1 MLVTAGEH
9 DVTVQP
15 VLAGRHLGERH
26 ANLKSNARLFRKN
39 ANRPDSADRCDNL
52 VEECP
57 DLRRLSAKV
66 IAELVAT
73 ARMRLIP
80 VREVAPTFIAVPE
93 ARLFHRCDTRR
104 ARERGWWLLH
114 DCRRLDV

>member
-1 MLVTAGEH
+1 MLETAGEH

-15 VLAGRHLGERH
+15 VLAGRHLGEGH

-39 ANRPDSADRCDNL
+39 ANGPECADRGDNL

-57 DLRRLSAKV
+57 DLRGLSAKV
-66 IAELVAT
+66 IGELVTT

-93 ARLFHRCDTRR
+93 ACLLHRCDTRS
-104 ARERGWWLLH
+104 AREIGWWLLH
-114 DCRRLDV
+114 